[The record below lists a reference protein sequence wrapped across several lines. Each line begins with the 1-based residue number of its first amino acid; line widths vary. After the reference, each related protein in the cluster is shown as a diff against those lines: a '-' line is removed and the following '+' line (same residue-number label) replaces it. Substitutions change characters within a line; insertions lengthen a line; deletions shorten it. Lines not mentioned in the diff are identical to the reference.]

1 MLLLPPRA
9 GFQIVGVVADMK
21 NQSLMREVEPSIFFT
36 HRQFSFRGLQIVVR
50 GRAEPA
56 QLIAAIRTSVQRMDP
71 NLPVASA
78 RTLQQIIGDAID
90 RPRALMMLMGVFAAM
105 ALVLAALGIYSVLS
119 FGVSQRR
126 RELSVR
132 MALGAQPRDV
142 VWLVVRDG
150 LVLAVIGAAAGAVG
164 AIALGRT
171 IASLLNGV
179 SSGDTAAFAI
189 ATAVAIVTTVAA
201 CLPPARRAAHLDPLA
216 GLRAE

>member
-1 MLLLPPRA
+1 ML
-9 GFQIVGVVADMK
+9 
-21 NQSLMREVEPSIFFT
+21 
-36 HRQFSFRGLQIVVR
+36 
-50 GRAEPA
+50 
-56 QLIAAIRTSVQRMDP
+56 
-71 NLPVASA
+71 
-78 RTLQQIIGDAID
+78 
-90 RPRALMMLMGVFAAM
+90 LMGVFAAI

-150 LVLAVIGAAAGAVG
+150 LALAVLGAILGAAG

-171 IASLLNGV
+171 LASLLNGV
-179 SSGDTAAFAI
+179 SASDAAALSI
-189 ATAVAIVTTVAA
+189 ATAVAIVTAIAA
-201 CLPPARRAAHLDPLA
+201 CLPPARRAASLDPLA